1 MLAGGLETGIRAEIA
16 SKRERG
22 QSGWKG
28 MAQTSPTSV
37 VLVHVSKEGLAGK
50 HDLEVQASAALDEA
64 RAMPHGPERTEAM
77 KKAGKTLR
85 YAKNLFPSRDGLREP
100 KLVSAPRK
108 QL

>member
-77 KKAGKTLR
+77 KKAGTLR
-85 YAKNLFPSRDGLREP
+85 NAALCKKSFPKQGRPP
-100 KLVSAPRK
+100 KT
-108 QL
+108 